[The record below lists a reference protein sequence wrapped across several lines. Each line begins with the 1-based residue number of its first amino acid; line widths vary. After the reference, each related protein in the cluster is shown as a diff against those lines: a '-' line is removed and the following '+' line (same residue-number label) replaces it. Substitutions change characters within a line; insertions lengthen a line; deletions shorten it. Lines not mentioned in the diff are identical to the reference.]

1 MDYCIFCKIVKKEI
15 PAQIVYEDENYV
27 GFLDIHPATSGH
39 TLLIPKKHYRW
50 VADVEDFGGYWEIAR
65 TIARTIETSLSP
77 KWVQYF
83 THGAIDHAH
92 IHIIPRYD
100 DVEHSIELPKQP
112 SEPESEGVLRSVA
125 DTINKTE

>member
-1 MDYCIFCKIVKKEI
+1 MNYCIFCKIVKKEI
-15 PAQIVYEDENYV
+15 SSHIVYEDNDYV

-50 VADVEDFGGYWEIAR
+50 VADVDDFGGYWEIAR
-65 TIARTIETSLSP
+65 TIARKIENRLSP
-77 KWVQYF
+77 MWVQYF

-100 DVEHSIELPKQP
+100 NVEHSIELPKQP
-112 SEPESEGVLRSVA
+112 SEAESEEILKHVKEE
-125 DTINKTE
+125 INS